1 MPKISYTEQFVADAS
16 QIRLASKRAEVKKSI
31 DLLSELPEL
40 GSRNLAEYIV
50 RAYGTG
56 VRKLV
61 VKPFDV
67 IYEYDEGDDEVR
79 VLALLH
85 QRAAW

>member
-1 MPKISYTEQFVADAS
+1 MPEIVYTERFARDYMDVK
-16 QIRLASKRAEVKKSI
+16 LESKQNEIIKAI

-50 RAYGTG
+50 HTYGTG

-61 VKPFDV
+61 VNPFDV